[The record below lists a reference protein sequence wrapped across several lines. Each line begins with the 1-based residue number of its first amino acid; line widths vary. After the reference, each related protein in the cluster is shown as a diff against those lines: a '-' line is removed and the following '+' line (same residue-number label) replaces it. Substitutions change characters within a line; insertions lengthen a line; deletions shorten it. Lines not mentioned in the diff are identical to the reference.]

1 MNTPNNKRKKAS
13 QERIEKVFLQLIQ
26 SKDISEIRVCQIC
39 ELANV
44 NRTTFYANYIDI
56 YDLADTIRNR
66 MINEYASIFNNDL
79 GHSKE
84 SFLKMFKNIKN
95 NQVFYNTF
103 FKLDYDNSS
112 IPKSY
117 LDMELAKK
125 WNRDKLIEYHLEFFK
140 AGISAIIKK
149 WLYNGCVESPE
160 EITNVIITEY
170 MHK

>member
-26 SKDISEIRVCQIC
+26 SKDINEIRVCQIC

-117 LDMELAKK
+117 LDMEFAKK
-125 WNRDKLIEYHLEFFK
+125 WNRDKLIEYHLEFFR

-170 MHK
+170 INK